1 MIKTRKRKAS
11 GQGSKDNETSN
22 KKMNIS
28 EETKVTKSSESL
40 DIEMRE
46 DCENKKGDLKQNDKD
61 SKKGDMKKGDLKH
74 S

>member
-1 MIKTRKRKAS
+1 
-11 GQGSKDNETSN
+11 
-22 KKMNIS
+22 MNIS